1 MKNRKGSVKAMNAEW
16 KRLRDQKVWDESVVR
31 EWSEIASTAR
41 KKNQKVHLAQLF
53 GFCVLNNPLKSGV
66 NYGTFFGE
74 TDQNIKLRGECTVQR
89 AKWYQR

>member
-1 MKNRKGSVKAMNAEW
+1 MN
-16 KRLRDQKVWDESVVR
+16 QKL
-31 EWSEIASTAR
+31 IL
-41 KKNQKVHLAQLF
+41 KKNIYGLIVNLQRVLNFTNQKRMTYPYRVF